1 MQTST
6 DLEIPVKET
15 FIPRPYQEASI
26 KEGLRFF
33 NSDSRTNEIHVLPT
47 GSGKSVIIAGIADRF
62 DEPVLVLQPSQE
74 ILKQNYAKYI
84 SYGSHAGVYSASV
97 GRKDLGHVTF
107 ASIQSV
113 MAKSKGKYT
122 SVEKFTNYRYV
133 IIDEA
138 HWSVNAKKGQYVEF
152 LAMLHKPMVLG
163 FTATPFRMH
172 PYFDTSMLKMI
183 TRTRPRIFGKLAYY
197 VQIGALANQGYLC
210 PTKYYSLT
218 KDFDR
223 KELKVNSTGA
233 DYDERSLRRYYDTI
247 NFKNDVMEV
256 IDRVN
261 AKDRRCLAFVNFV
274 EDAQYISRMLG
285 SSSAT
290 VHGKTPKKERQQIE
304 ADFKSG
310 KLMSVVNV
318 GVWTVGFDD
327 PKLDCVILAKPMR
340 SLAMYYQMLG
350 RALRPCKEMPNK
362 ESWLIDLCGNM
373 NVFGRVEELKVD
385 MDKIGLPCI
394 TGTGGRLLTGVPL
407 SEQEFPTDKFGT
419 RL

>member
-1 MQTST
+1 MQMTSA
-6 DLEIPVKET
+6 LHVSSET
-15 FIPRPYQEASI
+15 TFTPREYQERSI
-26 KEGLRFF
+26 QEGLRFF
-33 NSDSRTNEIHVLPT
+33 ESKGGQNEIHVLPT
-47 GSGKSVIIAGIADRF
+47 GAGKSICIAGIADRF

-84 SYGSHAGVYSASV
+84 SYGGHAGVYSASL

-113 MAKSKGKYT
+113 MSKVKGKYV
-122 SVEKFTNYRYV
+122 SAHKFTNYRYI
-133 IIDEA
+133 IIDEC
-138 HWSVNAKKGQYVEF
+138 HWSVNAKAGQYVDF

-163 FTATPFRMH
+163 FTATPFRMY

-197 VQIGALANQGYLC
+197 VQIKELADQGFLC

-223 KELKVNSTGA
+223 KQLKVNSTGA
-233 DYDERSLRRYYDTI
+233 DYDEQSLRRYYDTI
-247 NFKNDVMEV
+247 NFKEDIMEV

-261 AKDRRCLAFVNFV
+261 AKGRRVLAFVNFV

-285 SSSAT
+285 SGSAT
-290 VHGKTPKKERQQIE
+290 VHGKTPKKERAQIE

-318 GVWTVGFDD
+318 GCWQVGFDD
-327 PKLDCVILAKPMR
+327 EELDCVIIAKPMR
-340 SLAMYYQMLG
+340 SLAMYYQSFG
-350 RALRPCKEMPNK
+350 RALRPSKKRKDK

-373 NVFGRVEELKVD
+373 NVFGRVEELRVE

-407 SEQEFPTDKFGT
+407 SEQETPMDKFGQ